1 MSKRMDKEARR
12 KQLLSIAV
20 SIIESR
26 GADALTLASVAEEA
40 GVTKPIAYNHFETKE
55 NLLKQIY
62 QELDKLEPI
71 SDENET
77 FRPQIALFFWPLA
90 AALALLM
97 LNQLYVNLARLF
109 SRSGKEA

>member
-12 KQLLSIAV
+12 EQLLSIAV

-62 QELDKLEPI
+62 QDIDNRLIESIQTTKESGRDA
-71 SDENET
+71 N
-77 FRPQIALFFWPLA
+77 
-90 AALALLM
+90 LL
-97 LNQLYVNLARLF
+97 N
-109 SRSGKEA
+109 